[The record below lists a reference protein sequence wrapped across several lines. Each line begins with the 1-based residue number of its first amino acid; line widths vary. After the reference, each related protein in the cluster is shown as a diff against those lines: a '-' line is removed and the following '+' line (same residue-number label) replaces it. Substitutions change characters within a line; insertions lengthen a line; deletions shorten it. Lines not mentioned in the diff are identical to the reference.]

1 MKKTIHIFIYVFFL
15 VAVLFSLW
23 LLGKN
28 FIADRITIR
37 GHSMEPVF
45 HEGDRVWVGKLA
57 LRTRGVKAGD
67 AVIYHHPAK
76 DYFVCKR
83 CIAAPGDSVRYAR
96 TAADTTLYSGIA
108 YAPTK
113 GDTVALDS
121 LAFRRYAHAIAV
133 ETGSEPV
140 WIEGAAFLDGKRLE
154 NYRFTRD
161 WYYFLGDNRDHS
173 VDSRHYGLI
182 PKDKLLGVVMGKPP
196 AFAKMREND

>member
-45 HEGDRVWVGKLA
+45 HEGDRVWVGKLV
-57 LRTRGVKAGD
+57 LHTRGVKAGD
-67 AVIYHHPAK
+67 IVVYHHPAK

-96 TAADTTLYSGIA
+96 TAADTTLYSGIG
-108 YAPTK
+108 YAPAK
-113 GDTVALDS
+113 GDSVALDS
-121 LAFRRYAHAIAV
+121 LAFRHYAHAIAF
-133 ETGSEPV
+133 ETGGDPV

-154 NYRFTRD
+154 GYRFTRD
-161 WYYFLGDNRDHS
+161 WYYFLGDNRDYS

-182 PKDKLLGVVMGKPP
+182 PKDKLPGVVRGSW
-196 AFAKMREND
+196 